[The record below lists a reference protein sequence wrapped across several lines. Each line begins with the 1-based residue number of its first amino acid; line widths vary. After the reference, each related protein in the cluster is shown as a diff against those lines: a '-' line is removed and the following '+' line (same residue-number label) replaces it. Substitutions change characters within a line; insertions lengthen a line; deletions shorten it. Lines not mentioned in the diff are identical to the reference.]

1 MASTISVTSLIAL
14 FTVLQPLFAVTRGLF
29 NTVQG
34 VMAVGAGAFALFGGL
49 AVFGVGAALTMEQ
62 LSALAIAVLKI
73 S

>member
-1 MASTISVTSLIAL
+1 MNMAISIGSLIAL
-14 FTVLQPLFAVTRGLF
+14 FTVLQPLFATTRGLF

-34 VMAVGAGAFALFGGL
+34 LFAIGAGTFALFGGL

-62 LSALAIAVLKI
+62 LSALSIALLKL